1 MHQLL
6 VDSGKLIRMGIPVK
20 PIKRRMQRPSAI
32 ACGLFVAAMLAGCA
46 EEQPPQTEAVVR
58 PVKTMVIAGV
68 DASGV
73 RSFPAR
79 IAAAQRADLAFR
91 LPGTVQELPINEGD
105 RLKEGDLVARLDP
118 ADYQIVVDDRQA
130 TFDKAEKNFARGK
143 QLVGS
148 GAISALDF
156 DRLEAEFKNAQAA
169 LKAATQDLT
178 YTELKAPFDGIIAKR
193 EVDRFEEV
201 QAKQTIAILQK
212 IDMLEVKFDL
222 PESIVRGVR
231 GDDGTANKRARDQI
245 KVFASFQDQPD
256 ETVPLEFKEI
266 ATKADPKTQTFEVT
280 YLMTQREQGKV
291 LPGMTADVTVDFA
304 DYIDSAMAFTVPVSA
319 VVGDYKLDPQV
330 WTVDEAS
337 MTVSPRTVKVGRLVG
352 EGIEVL
358 GGLEPGARVVTAGT
372 PFLVAGMKV
381 TLMPELEQA
390 APRPDDL
397 KYQQ

>member
-1 MHQLL
+1 
-6 VDSGKLIRMGIPVK
+6 
-20 PIKRRMQRPSAI
+20 MQRKSAL
-32 ACGLFVAAMLAGCA
+32 ASGLFVAAMLGGCA

-178 YTELKAPFDGIIAKR
+178 YTELTAPFDGIIAKR

>member
-1 MHQLL
+1 MQWTSTL
-6 VDSGKLIRMGIPVK
+6 V
-20 PIKRRMQRPSAI
+20 
-32 ACGLFVAAMLAGCA
+32 CGLLVAAMLGGCA
-46 EEQPPQTEAVVR
+46 EEVPPQTEAVTR

-68 DASGV
+68 DSSGV

-79 IAAAQRADLAFR
+79 IAAAQRADLGFR
-91 LPGTVQELPINEGD
+91 LPGTVQELPIKEGD
-105 RLKEGDLVARLDP
+105 RLKKDDLVARLDP
-118 ADYQIVVDDRQA
+118 TDYQIVVDDRQA
-130 TFDKAEKNFARGK
+130 TFDKAEKNYARGK
-143 QLVGS
+143 KLVGS
-148 GAISALDF
+148 GAISQLDF

-169 LKAATQDLT
+169 LKAAAQDLT

-201 QAKQTIAILQK
+201 QAKQTIAILQN

-222 PESIVRGVR
+222 PESVVRGIR
-231 GDDGTANKRARDQI
+231 QGDGTEGQRARNRI
-245 KVFASFQDQPD
+245 PVFASFEDQPG
-256 ETVPLEFKEI
+256 ETHPLEFKEV
-266 ATKADPKTQTFEVT
+266 ATKADAKTQTFEAT
-280 YLMTQREQGKV
+280 YLMRQRQQGTV
-291 LPGMTADVTVDFA
+291 LPGMTANVTVDFA
-304 DYIDSAMAFTVPVSA
+304 GFADSAMAFTVPVSA
-319 VVGDYKLDPQV
+319 VVGDYKLDPLV

-337 MTVSPRTVKVGRLVG
+337 MTVSPRSVKVGRLVG

-358 GGLEPGARVVTAGT
+358 GGLEPGVRVVTAGT